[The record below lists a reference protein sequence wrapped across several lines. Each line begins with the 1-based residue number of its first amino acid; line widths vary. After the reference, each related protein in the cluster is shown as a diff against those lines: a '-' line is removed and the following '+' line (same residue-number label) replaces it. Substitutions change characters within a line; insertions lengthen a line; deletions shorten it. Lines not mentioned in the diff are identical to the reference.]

1 MDASYALTPL
11 LAWLVAGVTKF
22 ILNSIKARQWAF
34 GLIGYGGLPSNH
46 SAIVSSM
53 AALIA
58 LKEGIG
64 HPAFGVAITLAFIVM
79 LDANSLRRQVG
90 KHAEAINKL
99 AANTPDDDGKTAL
112 DNPHLRRDIARLA
125 VDSHVLK
132 LKTFRALTNALRG
145 GPPRGGYGTLGR
157 RPERGLVCTTSI
169 FAP

>member
-1 MDASYALTPL
+1 MDFSYALTPF
-11 LAWLVAGVTKF
+11 LAWLVAGVSKF
-22 ILNSIKARQWAF
+22 IINSIKAKQLAF

-90 KHAEAINKL
+90 KHAESINKL
-99 AANTPDDDGKTAL
+99 TLELPARDVLRERMGHSLMEIVAGVIVGVITTFAVEMVVGGGLNTMISPA
-112 DNPHLRRDIARLA
+112 
-125 VDSHVLK
+125 
-132 LKTFRALTNALRG
+132 
-145 GPPRGGYGTLGR
+145 
-157 RPERGLVCTTSI
+157 
-169 FAP
+169 